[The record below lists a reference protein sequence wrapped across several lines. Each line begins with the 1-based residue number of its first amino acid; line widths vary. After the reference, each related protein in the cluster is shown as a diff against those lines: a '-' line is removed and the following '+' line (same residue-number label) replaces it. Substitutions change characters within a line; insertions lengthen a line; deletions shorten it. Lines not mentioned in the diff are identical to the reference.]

1 MRLTLFGPTGGTGRQ
16 LVDAALAAGHQVIAY
31 TRQADAIQPRPG
43 LAVCTGTLSDTRKLQ
58 EALAG
63 SDAVLCALG
72 GRPWR
77 RQERVL
83 PTTPASTSTF
93 V

>member
-31 TRQADAIQPRPG
+31 TRHAEALPPRPG
-43 LAVCTGTLSDTRKLQ
+43 LAVCAGTLRNTRRMQ

-63 SDAVLCALG
+63 SDAVGNA
-72 GRPWR
+72 
-77 RQERVL
+77 
-83 PTTPASTSTF
+83 
-93 V
+93 